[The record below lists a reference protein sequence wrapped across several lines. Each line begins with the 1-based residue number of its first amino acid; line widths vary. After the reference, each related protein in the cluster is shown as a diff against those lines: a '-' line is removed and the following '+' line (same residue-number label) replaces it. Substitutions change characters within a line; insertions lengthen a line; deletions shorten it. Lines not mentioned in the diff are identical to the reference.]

1 VAPYD
6 STLRYNPP
14 ALSRLLFLVA
24 VMNVA
29 CAGTALPT
37 RPTTVASAPKLLS
50 LEGEAGI
57 GDGQLK
63 SRSRASGEQTIHLA
77 PGESR
82 SWFFEIAAGESY
94 DVSII
99 YSNGQEGANETLTVS
114 ADGAPLRT
122 FVNRDSGDAVEGW
135 NTFISDP
142 GGRSTLGPG
151 RHLLTISS
159 SGGDG
164 CVEIDFVKL
173 EAMP

>member
-1 VAPYD
+1 
-6 STLRYNPP
+6 
-14 ALSRLLFLVA
+14 LSRFLILAA

-29 CAGTALPT
+29 CAGAALPT
-37 RPTTVASAPKLLS
+37 QPTRVNAAPRLLS

-63 SRSRASGEQTIHLA
+63 SRSRASGQQTIHLA

-82 SWFFEIAAGESY
+82 SWLFDIAAGQSY
-94 DVSII
+94 DVAII

-114 ADGAPLRT
+114 ADGALLRT
-122 FVNRDSGDAVEGW
+122 FLNRDSGDAVEGW
-135 NTFISDP
+135 NTFITDP
-142 GGRSTLGPG
+142 VGRSTLGPG
-151 RHLLTISS
+151 RHLLTVAS

-173 EAMP
+173 EATP